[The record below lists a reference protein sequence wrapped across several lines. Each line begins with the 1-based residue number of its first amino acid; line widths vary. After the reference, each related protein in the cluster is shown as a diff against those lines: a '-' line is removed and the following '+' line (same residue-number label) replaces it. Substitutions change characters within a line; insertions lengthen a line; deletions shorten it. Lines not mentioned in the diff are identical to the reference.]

1 MKTTLVAEEKNEKDL
16 QEVLTLITDLPVGQ
30 RALLIVNCLAEHG
43 DSKFRRLYEYIET
56 AGIVVAKRYL
66 QRSYGLITTLKDREA
81 TRLAFLSCIQSLLAS
96 RNFAAVDLFLEL
108 HGENGRVRFFDQWVS
123 SDTIGRQLREI
134 PGNERLRLVYNTSC
148 FGDSHSP
155 ALIYGGFKVSVGSL
169 KVNANAATEYPA
181 FCRLWSDHGLGR
193 KRGMTVED
201 VLRRADRTLSR
212 LVQDRVTSSYFKNV
226 NSRKII
232 QGDGTVSIKSNPAQ

>member
-1 MKTTLVAEEKNEKDL
+1 M
-16 QEVLTLITDLPVGQ
+16 TLITDLPVGQ

-43 DSKFRRLYEYIET
+43 DSRFRRLYEYIET

-66 QRSYGLITTLKDREA
+66 RRSYGLITVIKDREA
-81 TRLAFLSCIQSLLAS
+81 TRLAFLSSMQSLLANT
-96 RNFAAVDLFLEL
+96 NFAAVDLFLEL
-108 HGENGRVRFFDQWVS
+108 HGENDRVHFFDQWVS
-123 SDTIGRQLREI
+123 SDIIGRQLRQI

-193 KRGMTVED
+193 KRGLTVEK
-201 VLRRADRTLSR
+201 VLRRADRNLSR
-212 LVQDRVTSSYFKNV
+212 LVQDKITSSYFKNV
-226 NSRKII
+226 DSRKII

>member
-1 MKTTLVAEEKNEKDL
+1 M
-16 QEVLTLITDLPVGQ
+16 ITDLPVGQ

-43 DSKFRRLYEYIET
+43 DSRFWRLYEYIET

-66 QRSYGLITTLKDREA
+66 HRSYGLITTLKDREA
-81 TRLAFLSCIQSLLAS
+81 TRLAFLSSMQNLLVN

-108 HGENGRVRFFDQWVS
+108 HGENGRVHFFDQWVS
-123 SDTIGRQLREI
+123 SDIIGRQLRQI

-148 FGDSHSP
+148 YGNSHSP
-155 ALIYGGFKVSVGSL
+155 GLIYGGFKVSVGSL

-181 FCRLWSDHGLGR
+181 FCRLWSDHVLGR
-193 KRGMTVED
+193 KRGLTVEN

-212 LVQDRVTSSYFKNV
+212 LVQDRLTSSYFKNV
-226 NSRKII
+226 DSRKII
-232 QGDGTVSIKSNPAQ
+232 QGEGTVSIKSNPAQ